1 MLSRLREIVAAA
13 PALLAGGNGGLL
25 TARPPGESISGG
37 CAPVAPPVTSPVAP
51 PVVAPVALPAAWSDG
66 RPCTVVEREAL
77 ISSLAPPPPRSGPS
91 VLPSAKRRRTELPP
105 IAEGAPVGLM
115 EVPPP
120 SPLHLPPSP
129 SPLPPC
135 PSISVSRLPLP
146 PPLFQRPISRHPTPP
161 HPPGWRWR
169 APLQAHRARL
179 IDAVGRRDFDEAR
192 GRGARRRRA
201 HRAAGQRLVL
211 TTYH

>member
-66 RPCTVVEREAL
+66 RPCTVVEREAVISSRDV
-77 ISSLAPPPPRSGPS
+77 ISSLPPPPPRSGPS

-135 PSISVSRLPLP
+135 PSISVSLLPLPLP
-146 PPLFQRPISRHPTPP
+146 PSPLPTPHLPPPHPTPP
-161 HPPGWRWR
+161 SRMAVACPSSSSPS
-169 APLQAHRARL
+169 AAH
-179 IDAVGRRDFDEAR
+179 
-192 GRGARRRRA
+192 
-201 HRAAGQRLVL
+201 
-211 TTYH
+211 

>member
-135 PSISVSRLPLP
+135 PSISVSLSLYPSTP
-146 PPLFQRPISRHPTPP
+146 PSFNAPSPATPP
-161 HPPGWRWR
+161 HPTLQDGGGV
-169 APLQAHRARL
+169 PLFKLTERGSLTPSGAETLTKR
-179 IDAVGRRDFDEAR
+179 VGEAR
-192 GRGARRRRA
+192 DDGALIVPQVNA
-201 HRAAGQRLVL
+201 
-211 TTYH
+211 